1 MRRIIAVIAGCLLLG
16 AASAHAGF
24 LDELFKNISQVSTTK
39 LSDTKIGQGLKEA
52 LKVGINKAVDALGK
66 QDGYF
71 ANQAVKIL
79 MPENMQKMEKL
90 LRAVGF
96 GKQVDAFVL
105 SMNRSAEAAAP
116 LARDVFLDAL
126 FQMNLEDARKIYDGG
141 NTAATDFFREKTYT
155 VLVEKLKPVVAEKMG
170 EFSVSQRY
178 SELFKKYRLTQLTG
192 MMSGVNIENFV
203 TKKAVDGL
211 FTMLAQEE
219 TKIRTDPA
227 ARVTALLKEVFN
239 KQK

>member
-1 MRRIIAVIAGCLLLG
+1 MKRIIAITAALTALC
-16 AASAHAGF
+16 AASAQAGF
-24 LDELFKNISQVSTTK
+24 WDELFKNVSSVTTTK

-52 LKVGINKAVDALGK
+52 LKVGINKAVDTLGK
-66 QDGYF
+66 QDGYY

-105 SMNRSAEAAAP
+105 SMNRAAETAAP

-126 FQMNLEDARKIYDGG
+126 FQMNLEDARKIYEGG
-141 NTAATDFFREKTYT
+141 NTAATDFFKEKTYT
-155 VLVEKLKPVVAEKMG
+155 TLVEKLKPVVTRKMS

-227 ARVTALLKEVFN
+227 ARVTSLLKEVFN

>member
-1 MRRIIAVIAGCLLLG
+1 MKRFVSCVAMIPLFL
-16 AASAHAGF
+16 AASAHAG
-24 LDELFKNISQVSTTK
+24 LWDELFKNISQVTTTK

-52 LKVGINKAVDALGK
+52 LKVGINKAVDTLGK
-66 QDGYF
+66 NDGYY

-105 SMNRSAEAAAP
+105 SMNRSAETAAP
-116 LARDVFLDAL
+116 VARDVFLDAL
-126 FQMNLEDARKIYDGG
+126 FQMNLEDARKIYEGG
-141 NTAATDFFREKTYT
+141 NTAATDFFKEKTYT
-155 VLVEKLKPVVAEKMG
+155 TLVEKLKPVVAQKMS

-227 ARVTALLKEVFN
+227 ARVTSLLKEVFN